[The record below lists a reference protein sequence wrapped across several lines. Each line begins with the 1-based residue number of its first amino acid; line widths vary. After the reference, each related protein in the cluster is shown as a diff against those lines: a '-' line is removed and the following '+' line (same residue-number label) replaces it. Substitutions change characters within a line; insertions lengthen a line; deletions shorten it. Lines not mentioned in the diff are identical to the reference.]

1 MNKLFLSAALAF
13 LSCTAFAQEL
23 RTLATGT
30 QNLKK
35 LKSKEVFNFM
45 NDGMD
50 TTSLT
55 YVATYEVQSPAK
67 ASIEKIYSVAQK
79 EARNAGANTLRLKSI
94 SEDYSIT
101 VFEAYAM
108 DADAVQINR
117 NLSEKNVF
125 YIFGGE
131 KYDAPAY
138 YSFEFNGAGKT
149 IKNGTYFK
157 YTLKE
162 GEQVKLKKGT
172 VSGTIMWVKWIQNQ
186 MPSYF
191 SIHGYVDE
199 PVVKRTTQSQSFRP
213 GKFPHVESSLG
224 AFLSKVLV
232 EKVD

>member
-1 MNKLFLSAALAF
+1 MN
-13 LSCTAFAQEL
+13 E
-23 RTLATGT
+23 
-30 QNLKK
+30 
-35 LKSKEVFNFM
+35 
-45 NDGMD
+45 GMD
-50 TTSLT
+50 TTAVT
-55 YVATYEVQSPAK
+55 YVATYEVTSPTK
-67 ASIEKIYSVAQK
+67 ASIEKIYRIAQK
-79 EARNAGANTLRLKSI
+79 EARSSGANTLRLKSI
-94 SEDYSIT
+94 SEDYSSAL
-101 VFEAYAM
+101 FEAYLL
-108 DADAVQINR
+108 DDDAVQKNR
-117 NLSEKNVF
+117 TLAEKNVF

-131 KYDAPAY
+131 KFDSPAY
-138 YSFEFNGAGKT
+138 YSFELNGAGKS

-162 GEQVKLKKGT
+162 GEQAKLRKGT
-172 VSGTIMWVKWIQNQ
+172 VSGTVMWVKWRQNQ